1 MCAPEGDL
9 LAGSAAAIAR
19 VAPDRQTVVGKLHAD
34 LMASARKQADAHQ
47 RQLPRLAALLVAQFR
62 VLRAGRIRGHD
73 AHHVGFAILEQEVAD
88 LVRFLR
94 VPADG
99 GDILPMHGLIPH
111 LRAQPVRRL
120 AGFGQHDEAAHRPV
134 QPMDKPQIHRAGLA
148 VSLGDIR
155 LHGAVQIRIA
165 GIIRLR
171 RHIRRL
177 DDHEQMVILVND
189 GYAAIAFHFMPSAS
203 VRLRRRAGRRPPSR
217 AGRLRPP

>member
-1 MCAPEGDL
+1 
-9 LAGSAAAIAR
+9 
-19 VAPDRQTVVGKLHAD
+19 
-34 LMASARKQADAHQ
+34 MASARKQADAHQ

-62 VLRAGRIRGHD
+62 VLRAGRIHGHD

-94 VPADG
+94 APADG
-99 GDILPMHGLIPH
+99 GDILPVHGLIPH

-155 LHGAVQIRIA
+155 LHGAVQIRVA

-171 RHIRRL
+171 GHIRRL
-177 DDHEQMVILVND
+177 DDDEQMVILVND
-189 GYAAIAFHFMPSAS
+189 GYAVIAFHLTPSAS
-203 VRLRRRAGRRPPSR
+203 VRSRRTGARRPPSR